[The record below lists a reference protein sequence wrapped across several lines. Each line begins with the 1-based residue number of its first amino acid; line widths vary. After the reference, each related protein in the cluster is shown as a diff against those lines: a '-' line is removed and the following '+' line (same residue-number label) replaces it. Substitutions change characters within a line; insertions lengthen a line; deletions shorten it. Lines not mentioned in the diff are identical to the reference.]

1 MQESYAGLALWAS
14 KCYTGSSVPPLE
26 LSLDI
31 TPRGRLDVIDVRAQ
45 AAGTYGDVFEQY
57 NRVLYCS
64 LHTTAGYLPQ
74 SFATRLGTGPQ
85 AVRPY
90 IDLFTTVFPEG
101 AGYHHD
107 DLDRRTE
114 LTAEQRPVEPPNAD
128 SHLAFIGSGLR
139 ACVSYVTRR
148 PGPVSFID
156 LDGVNAGKPRRR
168 MTTLVGYDSEIEV
181 AKKTLLIPVSA
192 THPVD
197 AVNLKDS
204 RLGLYDELDALIKK
218 HGVEKGRI
226 RLSLGSG
233 EQFAS
238 LTVNE
243 YETLLMRYDLAEV
256 LKNPLRFAAQKAKHA
271 WDDPRAVPSKT
282 IDYVK
287 YDLVRAVNRLVDAL
301 GLAESAFERVFS
313 QALAVPASR
322 FLRMKRS
329 VDLLVSDSRTPGL
342 GSLVEG
348 TYQAPIM
355 VQWRRA
361 DRGERQVTVTL
372 SQFV

>member
-1 MQESYAGLALWAS
+1 M
-14 KCYTGSSVPPLE
+14 PPLE

-45 AAGTYGDVFEQY
+45 AVATFGDVFERY
-57 NRVLYCS
+57 DRCLYCS

-74 SFATRLGTGPQ
+74 SLASRLGTGPQ

-90 IDLFTTVFPEG
+90 IDLFTTVFPAG

-114 LTAEQRPVEPPNAD
+114 LTPEQRPIEPTNAD

-139 ACVSYVTRR
+139 ACVSYVMRR

-156 LDGVNAGKPRRR
+156 LDGVNAGQPRRR
-168 MTTLVGYDSEIEV
+168 TTTLVGYNSEIEV
-181 AKKTLLIPVSA
+181 ARTTLRVPVSA

-204 RLGLYDELDALIKK
+204 RLGLYEQLEDLIAQ

-226 RLSLGSG
+226 RLSLGAG
-233 EQFAS
+233 EQYAS

-256 LKNPLRFAAQKAKHA
+256 LRNPLRFAAQKAKHA

-282 IDYVK
+282 IDYAK
-287 YDLVRAVNRLVDAL
+287 YDLVRALNRLVDAL
-301 GLAESAFERVFS
+301 GLAESAIERVFS

-329 VDLLVSDSRTPGL
+329 VDMLVSDSRSPGR
-342 GSLVEG
+342 GTVREG

-361 DRGERQVTVTL
+361 DRGERQVSVALTR
-372 SQFV
+372 FV